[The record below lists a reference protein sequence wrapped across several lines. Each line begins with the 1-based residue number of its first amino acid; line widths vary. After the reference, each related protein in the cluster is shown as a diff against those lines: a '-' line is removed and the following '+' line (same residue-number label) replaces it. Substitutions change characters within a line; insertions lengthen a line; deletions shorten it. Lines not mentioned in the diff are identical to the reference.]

1 MIIVGLTGGIGSG
14 KTTVGTY
21 FKELGIPVYIAD
33 KEAKA
38 LMNRSKVIKRKL
50 TTLFGDKAYKEDQ
63 LNRAFIASKI
73 FNDKALLD
81 QMNAI
86 IHPKVASHFKRWLKK
101 QNAPYV
107 IKEVAIIFEHNKA
120 SEYDLIITVT
130 ADIEE
135 RIRRVMNRDDASRE
149 KVESIINNQMS
160 DEEKIKKSDFVIVN
174 HDLIATQAQ
183 VAKLHDH
190 ILNSIKNSKF

>member
-1 MIIVGLTGGIGSG
+1 
-14 KTTVGTY
+14 
-21 FKELGIPVYIAD
+21 
-33 KEAKA
+33 
-38 LMNRSKVIKRKL
+38 MNRSKVIKRKL